1 MASQKTETAKKKCPV
16 KFSAQHKSEYPFLTK
31 SDEGLLHGAQC
42 AVAISVSATVG
53 NATLSFM
60 SKLFKVPSAAGAPV
74 PPCVC
79 QHAVPSVADA
89 LVHSVSVNK
98 QCPTRLVPL
107 SFLCLTRS
115 AQRRWC
121 PCSFCVYQHAVPS
134 AAGAPFHPV
143 SVSTQCPAWLVPVVP
158 SVSVN
163 TQCPA
168 RLVPCP
174 TLCLSTR
181 GAQRSW
187 CPCQPC
193 VCQHAVPS
201 AAGAPVHPVSV
212 NTQCPARLVPLFPLC
227 LSTRSAQRGWCPV
240 PPCVCQHAVPSV
252 SRLKRS
258 L

>member
-1 MASQKTETAKKKCPV
+1 MTEM
-16 KFSAQHKSEYPFLTK
+16 L
-31 SDEGLLHGAQC
+31 
-42 AVAISVSATVG
+42 
-53 NATLSFM
+53 
-60 SKLFKVPSAAGAPV
+60 PSSAGAPV

-79 QHAVPSVADA
+79 QHAVPSVAGA

-121 PCSFCVYQHAVPS
+121 PCSLCVYQHAVPS

-181 GAQRSW
+181 SAQRSW

-201 AAGAPVHPVSV
+201 AAGAPV
-212 NTQCPARLVPLFPLC
+212 TLC
-227 LSTRSAQRGWCPV
+227 LSTRSAQRGWCPCSL
-240 PPCVCQHAVPSV
+240 CVCQHAVPSAAGALSHLV
-252 SRLKRS
+252 SVNTRCPACHA
-258 L
+258 